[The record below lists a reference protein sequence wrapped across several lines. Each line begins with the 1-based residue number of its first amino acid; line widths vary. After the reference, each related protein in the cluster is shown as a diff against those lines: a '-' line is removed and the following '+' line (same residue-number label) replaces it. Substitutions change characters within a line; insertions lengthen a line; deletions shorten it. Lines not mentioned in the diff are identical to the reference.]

1 MAEEFKIKTS
11 IELDDKKARKQLAS
25 LKTSA
30 KENNIKLN
38 VEMNASSLNN
48 LKQLENTL
56 KQINKLSRETQN
68 GLFGG
73 KGNSNGNINKLTSQ
87 YDNFRKKIESTQR
100 QLKKFTQTNILDNKQ
115 IGEINKLSGELKR
128 LSNIKLGGL
137 NSKALSDLS
146 NVQSKLANMKIPD
159 MNTKMASQF

>member
-38 VEMNASSLNN
+38 VEMNTSSLNN

-87 YDNFRKKIESTQR
+87 YDNF
-100 QLKKFTQTNILDNKQ
+100 
-115 IGEINKLSGELKR
+115 
-128 LSNIKLGGL
+128 
-137 NSKALSDLS
+137 
-146 NVQSKLANMKIPD
+146 
-159 MNTKMASQF
+159 